1 MAGPPTYSTF
11 SAVTP
16 HFNALA
22 RVGYFKMVMK
32 NPSPTQLMLHNCYRW
47 LIWFSIL
54 SYNIQQLIRVIQTR
68 HSTDEMVDT
77 LFILLTTFNTLGKHV
92 AFNARVWRI
101 DRIIKVINGS
111 IFAAKNPKHV
121 DIMKLNEKAMARL
134 LYFFQGMVLTGCVM
148 HATYPMINRAL
159 GQDEISSCFSS
170 ESSGSLSTQIATW
183 YLSISLTIQ
192 AYGNSTM
199 DCTISG
205 FYAMAKVQLQ
215 VLRYNLEHLVESEDE
230 QEDIDTNDVNIGKLR
245 YKENKVIQSRLVHC
259 VKHQLQIKWFVKE
272 VESIFC
278 EAMTVQFLIMAFVI
292 CMTVY
297 KIVGLTVSSAEFWM
311 VFVYL
316 NCMLAQLFIY
326 CYFGT
331 QVKYESEFVA
341 QSAYCGAWTRLSPA
355 FRRQLGILMQCARPI
370 VPCAAKIVPVSLETY
385 IAVLR
390 ASYTLFTILDK
401 Q

>member
-1 MAGPPTYSTF
+1 MEGPSTYSTF
-11 SAVTP
+11 RAFTP

-22 RVGYFKMVMK
+22 RVGYFKLIT
-32 NPSPTQLMLHNCYRW
+32 PISPTRLILHNCYRGFIW
-47 LIWFSIL
+47 LLVL
-54 SYNIQQLIRVIQTR
+54 SYNLQQLIRIVQTR

-77 LFILLTTFNTLGKHV
+77 LFIMLTTLNTLGKQV
-92 AFNARVWRI
+92 ALNARVRRV
-101 DRIIKVINGS
+101 DRILNVINGP
-111 IFAAKNPKHV
+111 IFAAKNVEHV
-121 DIMKLNEKAMARL
+121 ELMKLNEKTMARL
-134 LYFFQGMVLTGCVM
+134 LYFFQGMAMTGCVM
-148 HATYPMINRAL
+148 HATYPLINKAL
-159 GQDEISSCFSS
+159 GQDEVASYFSS
-170 ESSGSLSTQIATW
+170 ETNGSLTYELATW
-183 YLSISLTIQ
+183 YLSMVLTIQ
-192 AYGNSTM
+192 AYGNITM

-205 FYAMAKVQLQ
+205 FYAMAKAQLQ
-215 VLRYNLEHLVESEDE
+215 VLRYNLEHLV
-230 QEDIDTNDVNIGKLR
+230 DIDEEMESKDSKMQER
-245 YKENKVIQSRLVHC
+245 FAYQDSQAIQSRLVHC
-259 VKHQLQIKWFVKE
+259 VRHHLQIKWFVKE

-297 KIVGLTVSSAEFWM
+297 KIVGLSASSAEFWM

-316 NCMLAQLFIY
+316 NCMLSQLFIY

-331 QVKYESEFVA
+331 QVKVESEFIA
-341 QSAYCGAWTRLSPA
+341 QSAYCSSWSRLSPA
-355 FRRQLGILMQCARPI
+355 FRRQLVILMQCARPI